1 MYFPLLAVLGWI
13 ALVDAR
19 THRIPNK
26 AVLLLAFVALIPLYP
41 FHFNW
46 GSRLLATLITL
57 VATLAL
63 ALFIGLGL
71 GDVKLLSV
79 LSLLVLPPQAVIYQF
94 FLSSASLSAVIYALF
109 ISRGEL
115 RKSLHIPLAPA
126 IFCGTIVA
134 LIAK

>member
-41 FHFNW
+41 FHINW
-46 GSRLLATLITL
+46 RSRLLATLITL

-63 ALFIGLGL
+63 ALFVGLGL
-71 GDVKLLSV
+71 GDV
-79 LSLLVLPPQAVIYQF
+79 
-94 FLSSASLSAVIYALF
+94 
-109 ISRGEL
+109 
-115 RKSLHIPLAPA
+115 
-126 IFCGTIVA
+126 
-134 LIAK
+134 